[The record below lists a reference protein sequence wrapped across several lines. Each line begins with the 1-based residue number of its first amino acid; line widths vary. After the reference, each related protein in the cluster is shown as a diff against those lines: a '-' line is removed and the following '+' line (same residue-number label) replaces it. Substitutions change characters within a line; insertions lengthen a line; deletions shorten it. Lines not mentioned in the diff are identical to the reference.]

1 MKIEH
6 DFWTHILNKLCE
18 FELNTLV
25 TFSFQIFLVFHV
37 SHGDEKHQL
46 LYIFIGILY
55 IDLLVSWRF
64 QHCNNVNI

>member
-1 MKIEH
+1 MEIEH
-6 DFWTHILNKLCE
+6 DLGTHILNKL
-18 FELNTLV
+18 FELHTPV

-55 IDLLVSWRF
+55 RPTSFLAIPTL
-64 QHCNNVNI
+64 Q

>member
-1 MKIEH
+1 MKNEH
-6 DFWTHILNKLCE
+6 DRHDLGTHILNKLCE

-55 IDLLVSWRF
+55 RPTSFLAIPTL
-64 QHCNNVNI
+64 Q